1 MLFTGHILIN
11 PFVSS
16 SRPYIAPRQ
25 GLLPLLPVEMTMVN
39 DLPIMINSGR
49 ARIPYGQPRMFL
61 YFLDDNA
68 WVPERAGIWVAGRST
83 TEIILRSGERFVRLD
98 VTLKSLV
105 PNRVTLSAGAGERTV
120 DLVPDRPTSVSL
132 QTRGWYARS
141 GVGTLL
147 TVETSDGAVPRLLDP
162 ASGDTRF
169 LGVLMQLNGIVPSV
183 GAP

>member
-1 MLFTGHILIN
+1 
-11 PFVSS
+11 
-16 SRPYIAPRQ
+16 
-25 GLLPLLPVEMTMVN
+25 
-39 DLPIMINSGR
+39 
-49 ARIPYGQPRMFL
+49 
-61 YFLDDNA
+61 
-68 WVPERAGIWVAGRST
+68 
-83 TEIILRSGERFVRLD
+83 
-98 VTLKSLV
+98 
-105 PNRVTLSAGAGERTV
+105 
-120 DLVPDRPTSVSL
+120 VSL